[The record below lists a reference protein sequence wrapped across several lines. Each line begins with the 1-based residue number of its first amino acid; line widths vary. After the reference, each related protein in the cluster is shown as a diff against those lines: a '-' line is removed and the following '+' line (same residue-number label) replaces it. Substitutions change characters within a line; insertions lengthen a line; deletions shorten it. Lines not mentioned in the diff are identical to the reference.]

1 MVIGQGYADR
11 VLSEAEIAG
20 LVTQAL
26 GARDLIGRRVLV
38 IIPDTTRSAPI
49 NLFFRLFHEQLWG
62 RVAALDY
69 LVALGT
75 HPPLDED
82 AINRLV
88 GVTPEERRGRYAGV
102 RIFNHAWD
110 TPRALVSL
118 GVIPAQETGRL
129 TGGLMCQDVDVTLN
143 RLILDYDLLL
153 ICGPT
158 FPHEVVGF
166 SGGNKYFFPGISGPQ
181 VINFTHWLGAV
192 ITSYAVIGTPYTPV
206 RAVIDRAAA
215 TIDRPKLCFSL
226 VVAPSGQAHA
236 PAQDNPPPTAWPR
249 AEGGPEAGPQAEAAA
264 QALSPASGPAA
275 PPGASPAAAD
285 VNPGDC
291 GEVPPLPLASSAAL
305 ELAPDRGH
313 HPVAPPSAS
322 PTGARHAPAVSAP
335 PSAPTPALAGLYIGS
350 PEEAYAAAAALSSRV
365 HIQWL
370 THPFR
375 RVLSVMPRMY
385 DDIWTAAKGM
395 YKLEPAVAVGGE
407 VVIYAPH
414 ITEFSYTHGA
424 LILTIGYHCR
434 DYFLKQWERFKDIPG
449 GVLAHSTHL
458 RGLGAYDVNT
468 GIETDRI
475 RVTLATGIPRALC
488 EQVNLGYLD
497 PAAVQPEEW
506 AGREEEGILLVP
518 RAGEMLYR
526 VKE

>member
-26 GARDLIGRRVLV
+26 GARDLIGQRVLV

-62 RVAALDY
+62 RVDALDY

-75 HPPLDED
+75 HPSLDEA

-88 GVTPEERRGRYAGV
+88 GVTPGERRGRYAGV

-110 TPRALVSL
+110 SPSALVSL
-118 GVIPAQETGRL
+118 GVIPAQEIGRL

-215 TIDRPKLCFSL
+215 MIDRPKLCFSL

-236 PAQDNPPPTAWPR
+236 PTQDNTPPST
-249 AEGGPEAGPQAEAAA
+249 
-264 QALSPASGPAA
+264 SPA
-275 PPGASPAAAD
+275 
-285 VNPGDC
+285 
-291 GEVPPLPLASSAAL
+291 
-305 ELAPDRGH
+305 
-313 HPVAPPSAS
+313 
-322 PTGARHAPAVSAP
+322 GARHAPA
-335 PSAPTPALAGLYIGS
+335 PSAPTPALAGLYIGA

-434 DYFLKQWERFKDIPG
+434 DYFLKQWERFKYIPG

-475 RVTLATGIPRALC
+475 RVTLATAIPRALC